1 MAERV
6 KSRGAVDLP
15 RVLTRY
21 DRNVT
26 RIVYPPE
33 EFAVNDHAGDFRTV
47 PAMPTR
53 ARAEQMRPPLRT
65 VRLAPADVLVE
76 RRGDGAILLS
86 SPHALESYPR
96 NLTERLQYWAKT
108 QPDRVFLAQRQ
119 APDGG
124 WRTLSYSSA
133 LAKVRAIAAALLQR
147 NLSPD
152 RPIAILSGNDIEH
165 GLLALAAMHVGIP
178 YAPISVPYSLM
189 SQDFGK
195 LKAIIALLTPG
206 LVFAANGTAFARA
219 IAATVP
225 AGTEVAV
232 ATNPP
237 ADRPTTSFA
246 QLVSSEPTP
255 AVEAA
260 YNEVGPDTI
269 AKILF
274 TSGSTGLPKGVI
286 NTQRMLCANQ
296 AMVRAGM
303 MFVADEPPVLV
314 DWLPW
319 NHTFGSNHNFNF
331 VLDNG
336 GSLYLDEGKPM
347 PGAIEATVRNLR
359 DIAPTIY
366 FNVPK
371 GFEMLLPYLEAD
383 QALRENFFSRLK
395 VLFYAGASLSQYVRD
410 ALEQLAIKTTG
421 ERIIFLSSLGSTETA
436 PLAIACHWESPRVGN
451 IGLPAPGV
459 ELKLV
464 PREGKLEA
472 RLKGANITPGYWR
485 APALTAEAFDEEGF
499 YKIGDALKFE
509 DPADP
514 AKGLLFDGR
523 LAEDF
528 KLATGTWVSVGP
540 LRAAFIAHC
549 APLVRDVVLA
559 GADRDEVGA
568 LVFPDLDACRKL
580 APDLA
585 HDVSAAALLA
595 DPRVIA
601 EFKRRLDGLAEP
613 SRGTSARVRRAILL
627 AEPPSLDVG
636 EATDKGSINQRTV
649 LVHRAALVDE
659 LYAAARAA
667 NVIVAGPSPAP
678 TARAS

>member
-1 MAERV
+1 MN
-6 KSRGAVDLP
+6 
-15 RVLTRY
+15 
-21 DRNVT
+21 DR
-26 RIVYPPE
+26 
-33 EFAVNDHAGDFRTV
+33 AGDFPTLS
-47 PAMPTR
+47 AMPR
-53 ARAEQMRPPLRT
+53 KARAEQDRPPLRP
-65 VRLAPADVLVE
+65 VRLGPPDVLVE
-76 RRGDGAILLS
+76 RRRDGAMLLR
-86 SPHALESYPR
+86 SPHPLTPYPK
-96 NLTERLQYWAKT
+96 NLTARLDYWAEA
-108 QPDRVFLAQRQ
+108 QGDRVFLAQRD
-119 APDGG
+119 ARGD
-124 WRTLSYSSA
+124 WRTLSYASTRA
-133 LAKVRAIAAALLQR
+133 RVRAIAAALLER
-147 NLSPD
+147 ELSPQ
-152 RPIAILSGNDIEH
+152 RPIAILSGNDVEH
-165 GLLALAAMHVGIP
+165 ALLALAAMHVGIP

-195 LKAIIALLTPG
+195 LKAIIGILTPG
-206 LVFAANGTAFARA
+206 LVFAAKGTAFARA

-225 AGTEVAV
+225 AGVEIVVTANPSPNRP
-232 ATNPP
+232 ATP
-237 ADRPTTSFA
+237 FA
-246 QLVSSEPTP
+246 ELLSSEPTP
-255 AVEAA
+255 AVAA
-260 YNEVGPDTI
+260 AHAKVGPDTVG
-269 AKILF
+269 KILF
-274 TSGSTGLPKGVI
+274 TSGSTGSPKGVI
-286 NTQRMLCANQ
+286 NTQRMMCANQ
-296 AMVRAGM
+296 AMARAGFL
-303 MFVADEPPVLV
+303 FVSDEPPVLV

-336 GSLYLDEGKPM
+336 GSLYIDEGKPL

-383 QALRENFFSRLK
+383 RALREKFFSRLK
-395 VLFYAGASLSQYVRD
+395 VLFYAGASLSQHVRD
-410 ALEQLAIKTTG
+410 ALEELAIKTAG

-436 PLAIACHWESPRVGN
+436 PLAIACSWESERVGN

-459 ELKLV
+459 DLKLV

-485 APALTAEAFDEEGF
+485 APELTAAAFDDEGF

-559 GADRDEVGA
+559 GADRDEVAA

-585 HDVSAAALLA
+585 SDASAAAVVA
-595 DPRVIA
+595 DPRVVA
-601 EFKRRLDGLAEP
+601 EFARRLAALAEP
-613 SRGTSARVRRAILL
+613 SRGTSARVGRAILL
-627 AEPPSLDVG
+627 TEPPSLDLG
-636 EATDKGSINQRTV
+636 EVTDKGSINQRAV
-649 LVHRAALVDE
+649 LTHRALLVDQ
-659 LYAAARAA
+659 LYMNPPPP
-667 NVIVAGPSPAP
+667 NVIVAGQSPTP
-678 TARAS
+678 TAKAS